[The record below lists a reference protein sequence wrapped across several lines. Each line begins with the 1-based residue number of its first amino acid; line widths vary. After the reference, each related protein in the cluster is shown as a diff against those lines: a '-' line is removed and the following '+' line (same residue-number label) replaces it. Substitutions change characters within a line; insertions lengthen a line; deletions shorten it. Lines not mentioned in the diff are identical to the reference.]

1 MFLRTFRFILTDYS
15 NRKGVLSTQSRLSLK
30 TKEVYSQDKHDQ
42 MKENINIQI
51 LNSNFETSTNT
62 SSILATT
69 ALRERRKISLS
80 VDSKAS
86 SLIEADNCGSKLS
99 LQSGGCSSKE
109 STISGRSSATPTQS
123 LLTPPATSPTTPQV
137 NL

>member
-1 MFLRTFRFILTDYS
+1 MLYLIDCS
-15 NRKGVLSTQSRLSLK
+15 NVYGSSP
-30 TKEVYSQDKHDQ
+30 TKSMKKDKSCSYNENVDL

-51 LNSNFETSTNT
+51 IDSNIENSAKTSL
-62 SSILATT
+62 LATT

-80 VDSKAS
+80 VESKTS
-86 SLIEADNCGSKLS
+86 SIIEIDNTGSKHS
-99 LQSGGCSSKE
+99 LQSGGCSSRE

-137 NL
+137 V